1 MVYRRNRDEN
11 VYVADACTAVE
22 SRFMT
27 GRRSVS
33 VFVEKFVVE
42 DGRRQLVRVL
52 GFINRVFG
60 ANQPSLTE
68 DTTVLL
74 PGDFLGHLEYQFHQ
88 RIGWQLLR
96 TVKQYA
102 RLADVLDQALVP
114 GAEILPAVSNRKL

>member
-1 MVYRRNRDEN
+1 MQAGYGLQENRDEN
-11 VYVADACTAVE
+11 VYVADACNAVG
-22 SRFMT
+22 SRFMP

-33 VFVEKFVVE
+33 VFVEKSVVE
-42 DGRRQLVRVL
+42 DGRCQLVRVL

-74 PGDFLGHLEYQFHQ
+74 SGDFLGHLEYQFDQ
-88 RIGWQLLR
+88 RIGRQLLR

-102 RLADVLDQALVP
+102 
-114 GAEILPAVSNRKL
+114 

>member
-42 DGRRQLVRVL
+42 DGRRQLVRIL
-52 GFINRVFG
+52 GFVSRIFG
-60 ANQPSLTE
+60 TNQPPLAKY
-68 DTTVLL
+68 TTILL
-74 PGDFLGHLEYQFHQ
+74 SGDFFGHLED
-88 RIGWQLLR
+88 QLHHVRRVQHGLSR
-96 TVKQYA
+96 
-102 RLADVLDQALVP
+102 
-114 GAEILPAVSNRKL
+114 